1 MSSFILGLFA
11 TLLVGV
17 YFGFY
22 LVKLHSI
29 PLGIIFVAVY
39 ALAWIDFITTTRNS
53 HSRKSH

>member
-1 MSSFILGLFA
+1 MSSFMLGLFA

-29 PLGIIFVAVY
+29 PLGIIFVGIYV
-39 ALAWIDFITTTRNS
+39 LAWIDFITTTRNS
-53 HSRKSH
+53 QKEK